1 MNDAKLCYNK
11 EKIKQEG
18 IAVKARVAKEK
29 ELVLLYHFEQSER
42 GNQIKEVLSQL
53 GVEWRVILPEELG
66 QTLGWCAGLHGFA
79 RRPDTE
85 TPTEI
90 QEEMM
95 VFQGLT
101 SKRLEMLL
109 AAFRQEKIA
118 KVELKAVITG
128 TNQSWTWRQLY
139 EELCKERSAVG

>member
-1 MNDAKLCYNK
+1 M
-11 EKIKQEG
+11 
-18 IAVKARVAKEK
+18 KARVAKEK

-53 GVEWRVILPEELG
+53 GVEWRVILPEELE

-79 RRPDTE
+79 RRPDAE

-95 VFQGLT
+95 VFHGLT
-101 SKRLEMLL
+101 SKRLETLL
-109 AAFRQEKIA
+109 AAFRQKKIA